1 MDTVRPSISLRI
13 WRRIMEENIREIL
26 KNIGEDPQR
35 EGLIKTPERVME
47 SLSFLTSGYKV
58 NIEEVM
64 SGFILEEEYDEMIVA
79 RDISL
84 YSLCEHHMLPFFGKC
99 HVAYIPNGKIIG
111 LSKIPRVVELF
122 SRRLQIQERLTNQI
136 ARTLMD
142 YLKPQGVAVI
152 IEAVHLCMA
161 MRGVQER
168 DAVIISSSMLGA
180 FRDDSKTRLEFLG
193 LIGANGNR
201 K

>member
-1 MDTVRPSISLRI
+1 
-13 WRRIMEENIREIL
+13 MEENIREIL
-26 KNIGEDPQR
+26 KKIGENPKR
-35 EGLIKTPERVME
+35 EGLIKTPARVKE
-47 SLSFLTSGYKV
+47 ALSFLTSGYKV
-58 NIEEVM
+58 DVGEVM

-136 ARTLMD
+136 AKAMMD
-142 YLKPQGVAVI
+142 YLNPKGVGVI

-168 DAVIISSSMLGA
+168 DAVIITSSMLGA
-180 FRDDSKTRLEFLG
+180 FRDDSKTRMEFLN
-193 LIGANGNR
+193 LIGGNGNH
-201 K
+201 KW

>member
-1 MDTVRPSISLRI
+1 M
-13 WRRIMEENIREIL
+13 
-26 KNIGEDPQR
+26 
-35 EGLIKTPERVME
+35 
-47 SLSFLTSGYKV
+47 
-58 NIEEVM
+58 
-64 SGFILEEEYDEMIVA
+64 
-79 RDISL
+79 
-84 YSLCEHHMLPFFGKC
+84 
-99 HVAYIPNGKIIG
+99 
-111 LSKIPRVVELF
+111 
-122 SRRLQIQERLTNQI
+122 
-136 ARTLMD
+136 
-142 YLKPQGVAVI
+142 I

>member
-1 MDTVRPSISLRI
+1 LFEAVGMEAVRPSINLRI
-13 WRRIMEENIREIL
+13 WRIMMEENIREIL

-35 EGLIKTPERVME
+35 EGLLKTPERVME

-58 NIEEVM
+58 NVEDVI

-142 YLKPQGVAVI
+142 YLKPQ
-152 IEAVHLCMA
+152 
-161 MRGVQER
+161 
-168 DAVIISSSMLGA
+168 
-180 FRDDSKTRLEFLG
+180 
-193 LIGANGNR
+193 
-201 K
+201 

>member
-1 MDTVRPSISLRI
+1 
-13 WRRIMEENIREIL
+13 MEENIREIL

-111 LSKIPRVVELF
+111 LSKIPRVV
-122 SRRLQIQERLTNQI
+122 
-136 ARTLMD
+136 
-142 YLKPQGVAVI
+142 
-152 IEAVHLCMA
+152 
-161 MRGVQER
+161 
-168 DAVIISSSMLGA
+168 
-180 FRDDSKTRLEFLG
+180 
-193 LIGANGNR
+193 
-201 K
+201 

>member
-1 MDTVRPSISLRI
+1 
-13 WRRIMEENIREIL
+13 MEENIREIL

-58 NIEEVM
+58 NVEDVM

-180 FRDDSKTRLEFLG
+180 FRDDSKTRMEFLG